1 MAKKGQW
8 KKQHV
13 NEPAAATTK
22 PEDQQPVAEGGK
34 ETAPAEPAYQ
44 LNTPYAGC

>member
-8 KKQHV
+8 KKQHA
-13 NEPAAATTK
+13 NEPVAETTK
-22 PEDQQPVAEGGK
+22 PEDQQPVDEK
-34 ETAPAEPAYQ
+34 ETTPAEPAYQ